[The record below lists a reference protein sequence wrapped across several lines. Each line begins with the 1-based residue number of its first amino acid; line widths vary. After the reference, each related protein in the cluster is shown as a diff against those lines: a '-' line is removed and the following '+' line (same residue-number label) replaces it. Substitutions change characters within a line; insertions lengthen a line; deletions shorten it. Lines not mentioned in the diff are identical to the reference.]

1 VNDDS
6 EYEDYQC
13 LKSERELF
21 ITFYRFGVVNE
32 KYLKAIRTS
41 NYNNAV
47 RFSKLWIDE
56 AINRTTAERE
66 TITTSRS

>member
-1 VNDDS
+1 MNDDS

-21 ITFYRFGVVNE
+21 ITFYRFGVINE

-56 AINRTTAERE
+56 AIDGATTERE
-66 TITTSRS
+66 TSSTSRS